1 MDQIHDAFNV
11 VTPNDVLN
19 LIRRKIKNENFNL
32 VKNNSLNTVHFD
44 TTFWEKFF
52 TNYLMVF
59 IQSWYINT

>member
-44 TTFWEKFF
+44 TTF
-52 TNYLMVF
+52 
-59 IQSWYINT
+59 